1 MGGEW
6 QRAPGGADG
15 VGRGKAFWTVA
26 AFTVAVVL
34 VALVQFRLVLGL
46 HLRPIMLALPA
57 VVGAA
62 FGALVASIRAARA
75 RERLM
80 ARLLA
85 AAQQSRFDA
94 MARLAGGVG
103 HDLANVFAI
112 VTSCSAS
119 VREIASPR
127 GAGCEIAARSAAGC
141 GGCLAVLDDLDAS
154 LERARGISRQLVM
167 LSRPPGAAAGSVD
180 AAATVRAAAPV
191 LRRVLG
197 AAIRLELA
205 AADPAQVRIDRIE
218 LEQVLLNLAA
228 NARDAM
234 PDGGT
239 LTIVVAPDGPGVRLS
254 VRDTGVGMSEET
266 RARMFQPF
274 FTTKPPGKGT
284 GLGLMVVAHVAQRA
298 GARIAVQSAPGA
310 GTEVAIVFPDAKA
323 PPAPVARAV

>member
-1 MGGEW
+1 MGNEW
-6 QRAPGGADG
+6 ERAPGAADG
-15 VGRGKAFWTVA
+15 VDRRKAFWTVT

-34 VALVQFRLVLGL
+34 ISLVQFRLVLGL
-46 HLRPIMLALPA
+46 RPRPIMLALPT

-62 FGALVASIRAARA
+62 CGALVASIRAARA
-75 RERLM
+75 RERRM

-85 AAQQSRFDA
+85 AAQQSRFDT

-112 VTSCSAS
+112 ATSCSGC
-119 VREIASPR
+119 VREM
-127 GAGCEIAARSAAGC
+127 AARSGAGC
-141 GGCLAVLDDLDAS
+141 GGCVAVLDDLDAS

-167 LSRPPGAAAGSVD
+167 LSRPAGAAAESVD

-191 LRRVLG
+191 LRRALG
-197 AAIRLELA
+197 DAVRLEVA
-205 AADPAQVRIDRIE
+205 AADAAQVHIDRIE

-234 PDGGT
+234 PGGGT
-239 LTIVVAPDGPGVRLS
+239 LTIGVAHEGPGVRLS
-254 VRDTGVGMSEET
+254 VRDTGSGMSEET
-266 RARMFQPF
+266 RARMFEPF

-298 GARIAVQSAPGA
+298 GARIAVKSAPGV
-310 GTEVAIVFPDAKA
+310 GTEVAIVFPAA
-323 PPAPVARAV
+323 GAAHSPVARAL